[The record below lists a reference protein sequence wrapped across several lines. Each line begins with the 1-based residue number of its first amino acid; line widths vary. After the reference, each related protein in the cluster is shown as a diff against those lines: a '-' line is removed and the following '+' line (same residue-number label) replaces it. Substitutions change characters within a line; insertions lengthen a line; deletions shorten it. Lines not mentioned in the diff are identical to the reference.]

1 MKTETVPYLSGGI
14 FFTLLTEAEG
24 RRPTR
29 REIKNGAKS
38 GITYKNMLEGLIQ
51 LFKPSFTQPDFGRT
65 FEGETS
71 EYRSCKES
79 HTENLP
85 FDEEV
90 EITAF
95 DDRVKTDYETVLKDM
110 NDYITSFLDSKSEVR
125 MHWLMK
131 ALFTIIE
138 NDADMTDDTLFYTSE
153 SPITKKEL
161 LSLDHYCLSN
171 LLLALWH
178 FIVLNRPDNKLGRAT
193 FESINTR
200 TSTMNA
206 KWKFKKEFGTNYY
219 RRFDF
224 NVLAEPNLDEKKGPT
239 EKTAEPEEKEIEDET
254 PRIQEV
260 EAPYKDPLTGKTL
273 MGQFHVEARDHGFAA
288 GIFSGT
294 VIMGN
299 RGDKDD

>member
-1 MKTETVPYLSGGI
+1 MKTATVPYLSGGI
-14 FFTLLTEAEG
+14 FFTLLTEVEG

-85 FDEEV
+85 FDEEI

-110 NDYITSFLDSKSEVR
+110 DDYITSFLDSKSEVR
-125 MHWLMK
+125 MRWLMK
-131 ALFTIIE
+131 ALFTIVE
-138 NDADMTDDTLFYTSE
+138 NDADMKDDTPFYTSE
-153 SPITKKEL
+153 KPITKKEL
-161 LSLDHYCLSN
+161 LSFDHYCLSN

-178 FIVLNRPDNKLGRAT
+178 FIVLNRPDNTLGRAT

-206 KWKFKKEFGTNYY
+206 KWKFNKEFGTNYY

-224 NVLAEPNLDEKKGPT
+224 NVLAKPNLDEKKGPT
-239 EKTAEPEEKEIEDET
+239 EKTAEPEEKEIEEES

-260 EAPYKDPLTGKTL
+260 EVSYPDPISGKQVTT
-273 MGQFHVEARDHGFAA
+273 QIHVEARDNA
-288 GIFSGT
+288 T
-294 VIMGN
+294 VIGQVFGGLVIDKRGN
-299 RGDKDD
+299 KND